1 MDRVDFTVL
10 TIFDLLIFMVG
21 GVRML
26 PRAVAF
32 RQLGFSPVIVLCKY
46 SVNMERNRI
55 SWYFGSMS
63 LQSTNVGLMSFDLIF
78 EFWTWALARVGGPW
92 GPSWPVATTWAVPK
106 NFSFFFIFQFYYA
119 RYARRLRI
127 LQALA
132 VWCLCRYTAELESS
146 CGLLEDNGG
155 VRQCGP
161 WVAWGEDVRP
171 PTVAAVGSS
180 GDDILPRRR
189 RLSAEDVSQCSA
201 GGLVTP
207 HTAGLAVCTRLP
219 VFAYSLSVVIP
230 LASVEQQWLVACV

>member
-78 EFWTWALARVGGPW
+78 EF
-92 GPSWPVATTWAVPK
+92 
-106 NFSFFFIFQFYYA
+106 
-119 RYARRLRI
+119 
-127 LQALA
+127 
-132 VWCLCRYTAELESS
+132 
-146 CGLLEDNGG
+146 
-155 VRQCGP
+155 
-161 WVAWGEDVRP
+161 
-171 PTVAAVGSS
+171 
-180 GDDILPRRR
+180 
-189 RLSAEDVSQCSA
+189 
-201 GGLVTP
+201 
-207 HTAGLAVCTRLP
+207 
-219 VFAYSLSVVIP
+219 
-230 LASVEQQWLVACV
+230 